1 MATTPDEK
9 QENDNGYQKVL
20 RAAKAAVHGVGE
32 RSLLIAAAAGLAVGL
47 DHPAQAASLAILI
60 YVVTKR

>member
-1 MATTPDEK
+1 MATTPDGQGESYT
-9 QENDNGYQKVL
+9 GYERVL
-20 RAAKAAVHGVGE
+20 RTAKAAVKGVGE

>member
-1 MATTPDEK
+1 MATTPNEEGTATK
-9 QENDNGYQKVL
+9 GYERFV
-20 RAAKAAVHGVGE
+20 RTAKAAVSGVGE

>member
-1 MATTPDEK
+1 MATTPDGQGESYA
-9 QENDNGYQKVL
+9 GYERVL
-20 RAAKAAVHGVGE
+20 RTAKAAVKGVGE

>member
-1 MATTPDEK
+1 MATTPDGQ
-9 QENDNGYQKVL
+9 QESNKGYEKVL
-20 RAAKAAVHGVGE
+20 RTTQAAIKGLGE

-47 DHPAQAASLAILI
+47 DHLAQAASLAILI